1 MDPKKIGMRR
11 ERKRVPRACKSVLAK
26 RRASRA
32 MLTTSFSQNCQA
44 LAPDLLGGFSI
55 YPSDL
60 PTLNRP
66 LDHIDRFALRFVI
79 DSCHHFTE
87 QAHAHQLHPKN
98 QEEDREQQ
106 ERSSAD
112 LLTHDQFETGQ
123 IQE

>member
-1 MDPKKIGMRR
+1 MDPKKIEMRR
-11 ERKRVPRACKSVLAK
+11 ERKRVPRACRSVLAK

-44 LAPDLLGGFSI
+44 LVADLLAGFSI
-55 YPSDL
+55 YLSSLDPMDH
-60 PTLNRP
+60 P

-79 DSCHHFTE
+79 NSCHHFTE

-112 LLTHDQFETGQ
+112 LLAHDQFETGQ

>member
-44 LAPDLLGGFSI
+44 LAPDLLVGFSI

-60 PTLNRP
+60 PTLTRP
-66 LDHIDRFALRFVI
+66 LDHVNGFALCFVI
-79 DSCHHFTE
+79 DPCHHLAE
-87 QAHAHQLHPKN
+87 QAHTHQLHPQN
-98 QEEDREQQ
+98 QEED
-106 ERSSAD
+106 
-112 LLTHDQFETGQ
+112 
-123 IQE
+123 